1 MDGERVADWRHL
13 PRTSG
18 VFARAR
24 GEGFLL
30 LCVGGIAQKGE
41 RVCCFVSFWLR
52 FVLRYDFRYTALYFP
67 FLCFVWCF
75 GAIGFVSFF
84 GAIRYSSQLYVLS
97 LSHAILFRVAS
108 RFVRIYGSGFVSF
121 QVHYSRVSG
130 RRRLVR

>member
-13 PRTSG
+13 PRASG

-52 FVLRYDFRYTALYFP
+52 FVLRYDFRYTALCFP
-67 FLCFVWCF
+67 FLCF

-84 GAIRYSSQLYVLS
+84 GAIRYSSQLMSFPCLMP
-97 LSHAILFRVAS
+97 F
-108 RFVRIYGSGFVSF
+108 FFVSLP
-121 QVHYSRVSG
+121 VSLGHTVRVSF
-130 RRRLVR
+130 RFRFIIRA